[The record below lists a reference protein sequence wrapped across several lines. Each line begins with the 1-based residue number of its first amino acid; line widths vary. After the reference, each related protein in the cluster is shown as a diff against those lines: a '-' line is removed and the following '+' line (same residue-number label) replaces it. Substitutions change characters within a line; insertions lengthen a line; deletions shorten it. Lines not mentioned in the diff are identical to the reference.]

1 MKSVIII
8 AIAFILL
15 IPISAFAV
23 EETMEKSE
31 QMICTSQYDPVCGI
45 SGETFS
51 NRCVLESAGGIF
63 DYKGECVGTEP
74 ELQRK
79 ILCGDGTIDID
90 GICQVEQIEEE
101 KAVEK
106 VVVQVEKQAKK
117 SVNWF
122 SSFFDWLGSLFG

>member
-8 AIAFILL
+8 AIAFVLL

-23 EETMEKSE
+23 VETIEKSE
-31 QMICTSQYDPVCGI
+31 QKVCTAQYDPVCGI

-51 NRCVLESAGGIF
+51 NRCVLESADDIF
-63 DYKGECVGTEP
+63 DYVGECVGSEP

-90 GICQVEQIEEE
+90 GICQVAPIEEE
-101 KAVEK
+101 KSVEK
-106 VVVQVEKQAKK
+106 VDVSVEKPVKK

-122 SSFFDWLGSLFG
+122 SSFFDWLESLFG